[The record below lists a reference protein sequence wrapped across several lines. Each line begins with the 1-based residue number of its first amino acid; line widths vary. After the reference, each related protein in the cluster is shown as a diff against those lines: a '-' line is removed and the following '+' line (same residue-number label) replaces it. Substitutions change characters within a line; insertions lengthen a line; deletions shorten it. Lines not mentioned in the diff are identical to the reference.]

1 MALTAET
8 ENLHRST
15 VSSPPGESSPEA
27 AKAGGW
33 VSGEEFYMYVQP
45 GGPGLTVFMPSYLE
59 LLSTTFQ
66 FPVLP
71 QGKPLSPFNSPDK
84 AGPYLP
90 CSHPDT
96 YSSVPPSLES
106 PSPPHTYFC
115 SLGLSQILHR
125 LTRRV
130 VQLET
135 VLEGV
140 MTQMDAM
147 GSKLPMLEKKG
158 QLAPFP
164 GMVSDLSPGSSRLP
178 QLNSTSFS
186 TQWVEAKHF

>member
-8 ENLHRST
+8 ENLHRSS

-45 GGPGLTVFMPSYLE
+45 GGPGLTVFMSSYLE
-59 LLSTTFQ
+59 LLSTAFQ

-96 YSSVPPSLES
+96 HSSVPPIPGITQPSTHVSAPLVSLKSCTGSQGELCSWRLSWKES
-106 PSPPHTYFC
+106 
-115 SLGLSQILHR
+115 
-125 LTRRV
+125 
-130 VQLET
+130 
-135 VLEGV
+135 
-140 MTQMDAM
+140 
-147 GSKLPMLEKKG
+147 
-158 QLAPFP
+158 
-164 GMVSDLSPGSSRLP
+164 
-178 QLNSTSFS
+178 
-186 TQWVEAKHF
+186 